1 MSTKELFHHEYSALM
16 RYNHSAL
23 VEIAFESYGLSMAGA
38 SKEDIALACAN
49 IEVTN
54 YVR

>member
-1 MSTKELFHHEYSALM
+1 MSTKEVFQNEYAALM

-23 VEIAFESYGLSMAGA
+23 VEIAMDSYGLSMAGA
-38 SKEDIALACAN
+38 SKEDIAIACAN
-49 IEVTN
+49 IEVAN